1 MTYSWKAALAALLL
15 TVTAVP
21 AALAQ
26 NLAQCLPHKD
36 AVVKLDRTYGERQ
49 IGFGLSQHGE
59 SVVELFV
66 SESGT
71 WTVLIT
77 RTDGL
82 SCIAAAGDNWM
93 AGTQLVDDPV

>member
-1 MTYSWKAALAALLL
+1 MAYAWKTAMAAMVLTAAGG
-15 TVTAVP
+15 V
-21 AALAQ
+21 AAQAQ
-26 NLAQCLPHKD
+26 NLSVCLPHD
-36 AVVKLDRTYGERQ
+36 EAVAKLDRQYGERQ
-49 IGFGLSQHGE
+49 IGFGLSQQGE

-66 SESGT
+66 SDVGT

-93 AGTQLVDDPV
+93 NGQRVADDPV